1 MSTRHLHALRI
12 VAAIPDEKRAVIG
25 SDPSAGIES
34 LGYRVVAEPALTS
47 ERGAGGWCDGM
58 SFAEHNTVMYAPT
71 PGSKKESFTLLHE
84 VGHIL
89 VEQDDDALIWL
100 ADRDDPD
107 VELERLCE
115 EIAAALVVPEDLLDE
130 IVGTGPLTGEDLKTL
145 VARSAASGPACAIA
159 LSSRL
164 SSGAVVII
172 DRVDAWVLHS
182 ALRGEELKV
191 YPWKDTVVP
200 AGHPLVS
207 LEPSSGTTSKSYW
220 IDKWERRQEYYLSA
234 VATEKRIYAIF
245 SVSDLWGVDRFHGG
259 QAPPERSSAPRL
271 PFDALA
277 ATTALQPVGHA
288 TRAAFSTAPNA
299 ATVIASVVRAHSSRV
314 ASASAMLRQ
323 STSRTACVA
332 TADEPL

>member
-1 MSTRHLHALRI
+1 MSTRHVHALRI
-12 VAAIPDEKRAVIG
+12 VSALPGAKRADIAVNPI
-25 SDPSAGIES
+25 AGIES
-34 LGYRVVAEPALTS
+34 LGYTVVAERALTS
-47 ERGAGGWCDGM
+47 KRGAGGWCDGM

-71 PGSKKESFTLLHE
+71 PGSKKENFTLLHE

-115 EIAAALVVPEDLLDE
+115 EIAAALVVPDALIDE
-130 IVGTGPLTGEDLKTL
+130 IIGTGPLTGDDLRTL

-172 DRVDAWVLHS
+172 ERVDARVIHS
-182 ALRGEELKV
+182 ALRGEDLKI
-191 YPWKDTVVP
+191 YPRKDTEVP
-200 AGHPLVS
+200 TDHPLLG
-207 LEPSSGTTSKSYW
+207 LEPGLSTTNKSYW
-220 IDKWERRQEYYLSA
+220 MDKWERRQQYYLSA

-259 QAPPERSSAPRL
+259 QAPPQKSSAPRL
-271 PFDALA
+271 TVRCACGFSGTVAGWPCGTCGHPYCLKCGECDCARRA
-277 ATTALQPVGHA
+277 RAQQACSVCYCNTPPVDLEDGVCSNC
-288 TRAAFSTAPNA
+288 R
-299 ATVIASVVRAHSSRV
+299 
-314 ASASAMLRQ
+314 
-323 STSRTACVA
+323 
-332 TADEPL
+332 